1 MYKQTI
7 KSPNDK
13 LKTKP
18 TDGQHKKTHGRG
30 PTKSTQDENTWTNTC
45 IQRKE
50 EEDTRRT
57 PRHRLHASTDQ
68 SFSPEIHLV
77 GAATDTGNLPGPESP
92 STKTPVSDHTPS
104 FLCSKCCRASIAYR
118 DLIQTFCHKPKTK
131 EVYPD
136 QKH

>member
-1 MYKQTI
+1 MDDFRGSRLMDDYR
-7 KSPNDK
+7 SRPNQIHPGRKHVDK
-13 LKTKP
+13 
-18 TDGQHKKTHGRG
+18 HV
-30 PTKSTQDENTWTNTC
+30 TNTC